1 MSKSL
6 VYFMYVSCP
15 KERAAM
21 VMCTVPVALRRGTAG
36 PGPGCA
42 LNKLCWPNDK
52 VPIRWTRI

>member
-6 VYFMYVSCP
+6 VYFMDVSCL
-15 KERAAM
+15 KEHAAM

-42 LNKLCWPNDK
+42 PNKLCWLNDE
-52 VPIRWTRI
+52 VLTGWTRI